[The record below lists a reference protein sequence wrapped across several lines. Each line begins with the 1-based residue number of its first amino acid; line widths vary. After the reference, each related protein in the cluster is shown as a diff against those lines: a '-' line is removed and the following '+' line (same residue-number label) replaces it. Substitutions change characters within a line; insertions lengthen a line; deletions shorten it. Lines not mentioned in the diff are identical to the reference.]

1 MSPEAQTV
9 DNLSRDTLERMG
21 EMDIPQRLAVC
32 SNLMS
37 LVLFEGGLIHN
48 RDAVDMAISIMD
60 QCVKAYGESL
70 SVRAH

>member
-1 MSPEAQTV
+1 MTPEAQSV
-9 DNLSRDTLERMG
+9 DNLSKATLAQMG
-21 EMDIPQRLAVC
+21 GMDIPQRLAVC

-48 RDAVDMAISIMD
+48 RDAVEMAISIMD

-70 SVRAH
+70 TVSSH

>member
-1 MSPEAQTV
+1 MTPEAQSV
-9 DNLSRDTLERMG
+9 DNLSKATLAQMG
-21 EMDIPQRLAVC
+21 DMDIPQRLAVC

-48 RDAVDMAISIMD
+48 RDAVEMAISIMD

-70 SVRAH
+70 TVSSH